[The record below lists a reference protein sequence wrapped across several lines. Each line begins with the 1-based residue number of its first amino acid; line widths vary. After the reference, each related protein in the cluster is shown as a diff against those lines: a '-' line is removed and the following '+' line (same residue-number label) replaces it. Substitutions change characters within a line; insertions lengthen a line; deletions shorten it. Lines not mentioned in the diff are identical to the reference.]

1 MDSEPT
7 NLYLIT
13 TRELH
18 VFTAIAGLW
27 LKTRK
32 PPAVRETYRI
42 LRECGILGSIDALN
56 MSIRKLIK
64 ARWLEPRPYGEKL
77 HRYVPTLWGFAEAE
91 RFFLDFKKKK
101 WEEEF
106 DFEKDELYEYYLH
119 QECVGEHVDV
129 KAVRTLRVAIKTIID
144 AYEEYGEELLPPR
157 LREVARAA
165 LNASPID
172 AVSSESLEMLL
183 HELEMLQ
190 CALSYLKLLDVRELI
205 RSELGYDACEKGT
218 APEVDDIVKTII
230 TAELKLIQFCER
242 RTGTPPADSKILK
255 SLLELDS
262 LICLPARQANT
273 TNS

>member
-1 MDSEPT
+1 MVPEPA
-7 NLYLIT
+7 NLYPIT
-13 TRELH
+13 VRDLH
-18 VFTAIAGLW
+18 VFTTFAGLW
-27 LKTRK
+27 LKARR
-32 PPAVRETYRI
+32 PPALRRAYEI
-42 LRECGILGSIDALN
+42 LRSCGISASMNVLKISVRRLVDA
-56 MSIRKLIK
+56 K
-64 ARWLEPRPYGEKL
+64 WLEPRLRGRQL
-77 HRYVPTLWGFAEAE
+77 HQYVPTLWGFAEAE
-91 RFFLDFKKKK
+91 RVFLDFKRRK

-119 QECVGEHVDV
+119 QECIGEHVDV
-129 KAVRTLRVAIKTIID
+129 KAVRTLRVAIKTIVD
-144 AYEEYGEELLPPR
+144 AYEEYGEELLPPQ
-157 LREVARAA
+157 LREVARAT

-230 TAELKLIQFCER
+230 TAELKLIQFCKS

-262 LICLPARQANT
+262 LICLPTRQANN